1 MLGFATSV
9 DGLILHYAAWHS
21 RAEVTHS
28 RHEEVTHG
36 SDPRWV
42 TSAANNR
49 KSRAAL
55 AQFII
60 VFLLAL
66 LIIKHIP
73 VDTISPLQSTHPS

>member
-1 MLGFATSV
+1 MKTPSTTDDDDDDDD
-9 DGLILHYAAWHS
+9 DGQ
-21 RAEVTHS
+21 EVTHS
-28 RHEEVTHG
+28 KQEVAHG

-55 AQFII
+55 AQFIV

>member
-1 MLGFATSV
+1 MEEQRD
-9 DGLILHYAAWHS
+9 DGDNDDDDDGQD
-21 RAEVTHS
+21 VTHS
-28 RHEEVTHG
+28 KQYVAHG

-73 VDTISPLQSTHPS
+73 VDIRIPS

>member
-1 MLGFATSV
+1 MEEQRD
-9 DGLILHYAAWHS
+9 DGDNDDDDDGQ
-21 RAEVTHS
+21 EVTHS
-28 RHEEVTHG
+28 KQEVTHG

-60 VFLLAL
+60 IFLLAL
-66 LIIKHIP
+66 LFIRHIP
-73 VDTISPLQSTHPS
+73 IDTISPLQSTQPS